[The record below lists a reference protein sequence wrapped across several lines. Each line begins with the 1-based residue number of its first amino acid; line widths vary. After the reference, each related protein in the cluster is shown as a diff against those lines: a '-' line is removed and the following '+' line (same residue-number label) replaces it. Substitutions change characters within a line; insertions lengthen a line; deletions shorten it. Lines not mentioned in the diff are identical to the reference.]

1 MFFISKEDKK
11 IWSEYI
17 SNIDSYSLNFNSN
30 KKKFIAKKSFSNS
43 NLKETKS
50 FSKLIK
56 KGLLRVD
63 SVIDLHGYRLNDAR
77 IAIKKF
83 IITSYNRKYKNILVI
98 TGKGK
103 DNAGILKKELPN
115 WLYEKE
121 VCKYIISHMS
131 APKELGGEG
140 AVLIRLKNINKSV
153 A

>member
-17 SNIDSYSLNFNSN
+17 SNINTYSLRLVSN
-30 KKKFIAKKSFSNS
+30 KKIYDKKTFVNT

-63 SVIDLHGYRLNDAR
+63 NVIDLHGYRLNDAR
-77 IAIKKF
+77 VAFKKF
-83 IITSYNRKYKNILVI
+83 IVMSYNCKHKNILVI

-103 DNAGILKKELPN
+103 DNTGVLKKELPS
-115 WLYEKE
+115 WLCEKE
-121 VCKYIISHMS
+121 ISKYTVSHMP
-131 APKELGGEG
+131 APKKLGGEG

-153 A
+153 T

>member
-11 IWSEYI
+11 VWSEYI

-30 KKKFIAKKSFSNS
+30 KKIFGKKSFSNS
-43 NLKETKS
+43 NVKETKS

-63 SVIDLHGYRLNDAR
+63 SVIDLHGYRVNEAR
-77 IAIKKF
+77 IAFKKF
-83 IITSYNRKYKNILVI
+83 IVNSYNLKHKNLLVI

-103 DNAGILKKELPN
+103 DNAGVLKKELPN

-121 VCKYIISHMS
+121 VSKYMISHMS
-131 APKELGGEG
+131 APKKLGGEG

>member
-17 SNIDSYSLNFNSN
+17 SNINSHSLNFNSN
-30 KKKFIAKKSFSNS
+30 KEIVNKKSFLSPNFR
-43 NLKETKS
+43 ETRS
-50 FSKLIK
+50 FPKLIK

-63 SVIDLHGYRLNDAR
+63 SIIDLHGYRLNDAR
-77 IAIKKF
+77 IAFKKF
-83 IITSYNRKYKNILVI
+83 IVLSYNRKLKNILVI

-103 DNAGILKKELPN
+103 DNAGVLKKELPS

-121 VCKYIISHMS
+121 ISKYIVSYMS
-131 APKELGGEG
+131 APKKLGGEG

>member
-1 MFFISKEDKK
+1 MFFISREDKK

-30 KKKFIAKKSFSNS
+30 KKIFGKKSLSNAS
-43 NLKETKS
+43 FKETKS

-77 IAIKKF
+77 IAITKF
-83 IITSYNRKYKNILVI
+83 IVMAYNRKHKNILVI

-103 DNAGILKKELPN
+103 DNAGVLKKELPN
-115 WLYEKE
+115 WLCEKE
-121 VCKYIISHMS
+121 ISKYIVSHMS
-131 APKELGGEG
+131 APKKLGGEG

>member
-11 IWSEYI
+11 TWSEYI
-17 SNIDSYSLNFNSN
+17 SNIDSYSLNINSN
-30 KKKFIAKKSFSNS
+30 KKIISKKSFSNT
-43 NLKETKS
+43 NFKETKS

-83 IITSYNRKYKNILVI
+83 IVMAYKCKHKNILVI

-103 DNAGILKKELPN
+103 DNAGVLKTELPN
-115 WLYEKE
+115 WLCEKE
-121 VCKYIISHMS
+121 ISKYVVSHIS
-131 APKELGGEG
+131 APKKLGGEG

>member
-30 KKKFIAKKSFSNS
+30 KKIIGKKSFSNP
-43 NLKETKS
+43 NFKETKS

-63 SVIDLHGYRLNDAR
+63 SVIDLHGYRLKDAR

-83 IITSYNRKYKNILVI
+83 IVMAYNRKHKNILVI

-103 DNAGILKKELPN
+103 DNAGVLKKELPN
-115 WLYEKE
+115 WLCEKE
-121 VCKYIISHMS
+121 ISKYMVSHMS
-131 APKELGGEG
+131 APKKLGGEG

>member
-11 IWSEYI
+11 IWSEYT

-30 KKKFIAKKSFSNS
+30 KKITGKKFFSNA
-43 NLKETKS
+43 NFKETKS

-63 SVIDLHGYRLNDAR
+63 NVIDLHGYRLNDAR

-83 IITSYNRKYKNILVI
+83 IVMAYNRKHKNILVI

-115 WLYEKE
+115 WLGEKE
-121 VCKYIISHMS
+121 ISKYMVSHMS
-131 APKELGGEG
+131 APKKLGGEG

-153 A
+153 AL

>member
-11 IWSEYI
+11 TWSEYI
-17 SNIDSYSLNFNSN
+17 SNIDSYSLNINSN
-30 KKKFIAKKSFSNS
+30 KKIISKKSFSNT
-43 NLKETKS
+43 NFKETKS

-63 SVIDLHGYRLNDAR
+63 SVIDLHGYTMNDAK

-83 IITSYNRKYKNILVI
+83 IVMSYNSRHKNILVI

-115 WLYEKE
+115 WLCEKE
-121 VCKYIISHMS
+121 ISKYVVSHMV
-131 APKELGGEG
+131 APKKLGGEG

>member
-17 SNIDSYSLNFNSN
+17 SKIDSYSLNINSN
-30 KKKFIAKKSFSNS
+30 KKIIGKKSFSNT
-43 NLKETKS
+43 NFKETKS

-63 SVIDLHGYRLNDAR
+63 SVIDLHRYRLNDAR

-83 IITSYNRKYKNILVI
+83 IVMAYNRKHKNILVI

-103 DNAGILKKELPN
+103 DNAGVLKTELPN
-115 WLYEKE
+115 WLCEKE
-121 VCKYIISHMS
+121 ISKYMVSHMP
-131 APKELGGEG
+131 APKKLGGEG

>member
-11 IWSEYI
+11 VWSEYI
-17 SNIDSYSLNFNSN
+17 SNIDSYSLNFKSN
-30 KKKFIAKKSFSNS
+30 KKIFGKKSFSNS
-43 NLKETKS
+43 NVKETKS

-63 SVIDLHGYRLNDAR
+63 SVIDLHGYRLNEAR
-77 IAIKKF
+77 IAFKKF
-83 IITSYNRKYKNILVI
+83 IVISYNLKHKNLLVI

-103 DNAGILKKELPN
+103 DNAGVLKKELPN

-121 VCKYIISHMS
+121 VSKYMISHMS
-131 APKELGGEG
+131 AHKKLGGEG

>member
-1 MFFISKEDKK
+1 MFFISEEDKK

-30 KKKFIAKKSFSNS
+30 KKIIGKKSFSKANV
-43 NLKETKS
+43 KETKS

-63 SVIDLHGYRLNDAR
+63 SVIDLHGYRLKDAR
-77 IAIKKF
+77 TAIKKF
-83 IITSYNRKYKNILVI
+83 IVMAYNRKHKNILVI

-103 DNAGILKKELPN
+103 DNAGVLKKELPN
-115 WLYEKE
+115 WLCEKE
-121 VCKYIISHMS
+121 ISKYMVSHMS
-131 APKELGGEG
+131 APKKLGGEG

>member
-11 IWSEYI
+11 VWSEYI
-17 SNIDSYSLNFNSN
+17 SNIDSYSLNFKSN
-30 KKKFIAKKSFSNS
+30 KKIFGKKSFSNS
-43 NLKETKS
+43 NVKETKS

-63 SVIDLHGYRLNDAR
+63 SVIDLHGYRLNEAK
-77 IAIKKF
+77 IAFKKF
-83 IITSYNRKYKNILVI
+83 IVISYNLKHKNLLVI

-103 DNAGILKKELPN
+103 DNAGVLKKELSN

-121 VCKYIISHMS
+121 VSKYMISHMS
-131 APKELGGEG
+131 APKKLGGEG

>member
-30 KKKFIAKKSFSNS
+30 KKIISKKSFSNT

-50 FSKLIK
+50 FSKLLK
-56 KGLLRVD
+56 KGILKID
-63 SVIDLHGYRLNDAR
+63 SIIDLHGYRLNDAKM
-77 IAIKKF
+77 AFKKF
-83 IITSYNRKYKNILVI
+83 IVMAYNRKHKNILVI

-103 DNAGILKKELPN
+103 DNAGVLKKELPN
-115 WLYEKE
+115 WLCEKE
-121 VCKYIISHMS
+121 ISKYMVSHMS
-131 APKELGGEG
+131 APKRLGGEG